1 MAKDK
6 SETNLKSRNV
16 HGGYI
21 YEKHLNSFEND
32 NTFLKIEQIVKE
44 TIRKYLN
51 SYFNV
56 ILVYLIKNK
65 LEITV

>member
-1 MAKDK
+1 M
-6 SETNLKSRNV
+6 TIL
-16 HGGYI
+16 
-21 YEKHLNSFEND
+21 
-32 NTFLKIEQIVKE
+32 FLEQIVKE

-65 LEITV
+65 PVITV